1 MTKNNNK
8 QSKKQQ
14 NRRYQNKLESKRDLV
29 QKDASQ
35 GQEYAQIQSKLG
47 DCRFKLTCYD
57 GIERIAR
64 LCGGMRYNMRKKA
77 RLDVGNIVLISI
89 RDFDEAKADIIHK
102 YTDEEARKLLNLGAI
117 PATARVSALPV
128 ELAMSEILPELLE
141 KSSLDDMFEF
151 IWQIG
156 LDEDYVRD
164 K

>member
-14 NRRYQNKLESKRDLV
+14 NRRYHNKLESKRDLV

-35 GQEYAQIQSKLG
+35 LQEYAQIQSKLG

-64 LCGGMRYNMRKKA
+64 LCGGMRKKA

-89 RDFDEAKADIIHK
+89 REFDEAKADIIHK

-151 IWQIG
+151 I
-156 LDEDYVRD
+156 
-164 K
+164 